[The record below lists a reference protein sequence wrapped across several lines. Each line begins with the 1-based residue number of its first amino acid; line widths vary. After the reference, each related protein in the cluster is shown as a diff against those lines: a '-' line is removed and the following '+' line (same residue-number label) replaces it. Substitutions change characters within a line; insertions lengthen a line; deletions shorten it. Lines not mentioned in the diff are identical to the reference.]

1 MTQPIE
7 KLVLVTRKTRLEML
21 TERFNTR
28 AQAKFYLDQ
37 AGLDFD
43 DYAREHDTYRRS
55 LEQTRSLVEVGLPVQ
70 IIERALAPT
79 YLFAPS
85 DAVVVLGQDGTV
97 ANVAKYIG
105 DCPLLGVN
113 PDPERFDGVLLP
125 FRVDALKKGLASTLE
140 GKAKLQPVT
149 LAEARLSDGQ
159 VLRAFN
165 DLFIGAR
172 THVSAHYKLRAGGVS
187 SSTKKTLST
196 GRVTPD
202 WERQSSSGVI
212 VSTGAGSTGW
222 LSSVCAMASGMSQ
235 ALGGKPLG
243 GLRFAWDAREVR
255 YVVREPF
262 VSKFSSAKQVTGTVN
277 NASTLD
283 IESLMPSGGVI
294 FSDGMEDDALQF
306 TSGLVARIGPSKQQ
320 AQLVLPAP

>member
-1 MTQPIE
+1 MPSSIE

-55 LEQTRSLVEVGLPVQ
+55 LDATRGLVELGLPVQ
-70 IIERALAPT
+70 LIERALAPT
-79 YLFAPS
+79 YLFSPT

-97 ANVAKYIG
+97 ANVAKYVG

-125 FRVDALKKGLASTLE
+125 FRLDALRKGLAAVLN
-140 GKAKLQPVT
+140 GNPKLQHVT
-149 LAEARLSDGQ
+149 LAEAKLSDGQ

-172 THVSAHYKLRAGGVS
+172 THVSAHYKLRPAASGSTSLKMKSVS
-187 SSTKKTLST
+187 KGT
-196 GRVTPD
+196 D

-222 LSSVCAMASGMSQ
+222 LSSVCSMASGMSQ
-235 ALGGKPLG
+235 ALGGKALG
-243 GLRFAWDAREVR
+243 SLRFAWDAREVR

-262 VSKFSSAKQVTGTVN
+262 VSKFSSANNVTGTVGGTQ
-277 NASTLD
+277 SLD

-294 FSDGMEDDALQF
+294 FSDG
-306 TSGLVARIGPSKQQ
+306 
-320 AQLVLPAP
+320 

>member
-1 MTQPIE
+1 MIE

-55 LEQTRSLVEVGLPVQ
+55 LDMTRDLLELGLPVQ
-70 IIERALAPT
+70 VMERALAPT
-79 YLFAPS
+79 YLFAPT

-97 ANVAKYIG
+97 ANVAKYVG

-125 FRVDALKKGLASTLE
+125 FRLDALKKGLASVLNGTP
-140 GKAKLQPVT
+140 KLQHVT

-172 THVSAHYKLRAGGVS
+172 THVSAHYKLRAAHSREVKLASKSVKTAPVGV
-187 SSTKKTLST
+187 
-196 GRVTPD
+196 

-222 LSSVCAMASGMSQ
+222 LSSVCSMASGMSQ
-235 ALGGKPLG
+235 ALGGQALG
-243 GLRFAWDAREVR
+243 SLRFAWDAREVR

-262 VSKFSSAKQVTGTVN
+262 VSKFSSANQVTGTVN
-277 NASTLD
+277 GGQSLD

-294 FSDGMEDDALQF
+294 FSDGMEDDALSF

-320 AQLVLPAP
+320 AHLVLPQ